1 MQSPLRFRRALAG
14 LISLACAGCQTAH
27 YDLYGAQVRGLKG
40 VDSRELTCDQLQLDA
55 SNLRSEMDRLATL
68 FPGATHPGEVAL
80 ALAVLLTCPINPGCW
95 LYVPPYLISWNIEKA
110 IKLDEYQRRLANH
123 QVAMR
128 EIGCPD
134 ERPSTATMIRGGA
147 PTQSATAE
155 ATRSPAVEPASGV
168 APVARFDGPAR
179 WNPEWP
185 TGLFGTPPPSDGVV
199 GRLVVFADGSVV
211 FFERVGTANVEVPY
225 KVAREAIIHVQCTQP
240 SFAMLRADGSRER
253 FAALTA
259 DGVTDDR
266 DTARVCHMVR
276 DPGGALPHAPDVA
289 PSNRAR

>member
-1 MQSPLRFRRALAG
+1 M
-14 LISLACAGCQTAH
+14 
-27 YDLYGAQVRGLKG
+27 
-40 VDSRELTCDQLQLDA
+40 
-55 SNLRSEMDRLATL
+55 
-68 FPGATHPGEVAL
+68 
-80 ALAVLLTCPINPGCW
+80 
-95 LYVPPYLISWNIEKA
+95 
-110 IKLDEYQRRLANH
+110 
-123 QVAMR
+123 
-128 EIGCPD
+128 
-134 ERPSTATMIRGGA
+134 
-147 PTQSATAE
+147 
-155 ATRSPAVEPASGV
+155 SPAVAPASGV

-259 DGVTDDR
+259 DGVTDDQV
-266 DTARVCHMVR
+266 TARVCHMVR
-276 DPGGALPHAPDVA
+276 DPGGAFLHAPAVD
-289 PSNRAR
+289 PSKRAR

>member
-1 MQSPLRFRRALAG
+1 MQSPIRCRRILAV
-14 LISLACAGCQTAH
+14 LVSLACAGCQTAH
-27 YDLYGAQVRGLKG
+27 HDLHGAQVSGLKG

-55 SNLRSEMDRLATL
+55 GNLRNEMDRLATL
-68 FPGATHPGEVAL
+68 FPGATHPFEVAL
-80 ALAVLLTCPINPGCW
+80 ALAVLLTCPVNPGCW
-95 LYVPPYLISWNIEKA
+95 LLVPPYLVSWNIEKA

-123 QVAMR
+123 EVAMR
-128 EIGCPD
+128 ETGCPD
-134 ERPSTATMIRGGA
+134 ERPSSATIRGGA
-147 PTQSATAE
+147 PMQSAAAE
-155 ATRSPAVEPASGV
+155 ATTSLAVEPASGL
-168 APVARFDGPAR
+168 APVARFDGPGR

-185 TGLFGTPPPSDGVV
+185 TGLFGTPPPPDGVV
-199 GRLVVFADGSVV
+199 GRLVVFSDGSVV

-259 DGVTDDR
+259 DGVTDDQV
-266 DTARVCHMVR
+266 TARVCHMVR
-276 DPGGALPHAPDVA
+276 DPGGARPHAPDVA

>member
-1 MQSPLRFRRALAG
+1 
-14 LISLACAGCQTAH
+14 
-27 YDLYGAQVRGLKG
+27 
-40 VDSRELTCDQLQLDA
+40 
-55 SNLRSEMDRLATL
+55 
-68 FPGATHPGEVAL
+68 
-80 ALAVLLTCPINPGCW
+80 
-95 LYVPPYLISWNIEKA
+95 
-110 IKLDEYQRRLANH
+110 
-123 QVAMR
+123 MR

-134 ERPSTATMIRGGA
+134 ERPSTATVRSGA
-147 PTQSATAE
+147 STQSATAE

-259 DGVTDDR
+259 DGVTDER
-266 DTARVCHMVR
+266 VTARVCHMVR

>member
-1 MQSPLRFRRALAG
+1 MPPPVFNTCLRLVFIIPPPICRKHHILAP
-14 LISLACAGCQTAH
+14 AKWAG
-27 YDLYGAQVRGLKG
+27 
-40 VDSRELTCDQLQLDA
+40 
-55 SNLRSEMDRLATL
+55 
-68 FPGATHPGEVAL
+68 
-80 ALAVLLTCPINPGCW
+80 
-95 LYVPPYLISWNIEKA
+95 
-110 IKLDEYQRRLANH
+110 
-123 QVAMR
+123 
-128 EIGCPD
+128 
-134 ERPSTATMIRGGA
+134 RPSTATMIRGGA

-259 DGVTDDR
+259 DGVTDDQV
-266 DTARVCHMVR
+266 TARVCDMVR
-276 DPGGALPHAPDVA
+276 DPGGALLHAPAVA